1 MVLLNQNFQKKF
13 LTSNLNRDNTPQ
25 KQQILV
31 VDDTATNLKLVSDFL
46 GESGFEVQVAKSGSQ
61 ALKILERA
69 EPDLIL
75 LDVMMPEMDGFEVC
89 RCLKAQEKTKDI
101 PVIFMTAVAD
111 SSNSSYKVQ
120 GLRLGAVDYISK
132 PIQLEEVLARV
143 KIHLHLRSLTKQLQE
158 QNAILQQE
166 VCDRQLAE
174 AELAESARQSALRSD
189 IGFALSQQSDLS
201 TMLFHC
207 AEAFVQ
213 HLNVAFARIWTLNP
227 EENVLELQASAGMYT
242 HINGA
247 HRRVPVG
254 SLKIGRIAS
263 ERQPHLSNDLL
274 NDPRLSDPEW
284 ARREGMV
291 AFAGYPLIVEERL
304 IGVMAMFARHP
315 LSEKTLDTLASV
327 AYEIAVGIERKRA
340 EIALKQ
346 SETLLAEA
354 QRIARIGSWQF
365 DVVTQKITWSKELF
379 RIFDVDPK
387 QGEPTYAQLIE
398 MIHSESR
405 TVFQR
410 KINRAS
416 TEGIPYKI
424 DLRIVRPNGH
434 IRYIEAR
441 GKPVFNN
448 QGQVTQLF
456 GTVLDITQ
464 RKQAETLLAGQNHI
478 LELIAS
484 DAPLPNILDALARLI
499 EERSEQMRCSF
510 LLLDESGKLH
520 LGAAPSLPD
529 SYNQAIDGI
538 AIGPKV
544 GSWGTAA
551 YRQATVIVSDIASD
565 PLWANFRDL
574 ALSHGLKA
582 CWSTPIL
589 SSNRTVLGTF
599 AGYYDQPQ
607 TSTSLDRRLIA
618 QTLYLAKIA
627 IERQRSQQ
635 ALHQSEIA
643 LRQSEA
649 REREKARTLE
659 QTLDQL
665 KHTQTQ
671 LIQNEKMSSLGR
683 MVAGVAH
690 EINNPISFIHGNLT
704 YAGQYFQSLN
714 RLIELYQQTYPNST
728 PEIQQFLEDIE
739 WEFILEDLPKLMA
752 SMQVGSE
759 RIFQIVRS
767 LRKFSRLDE
776 AELKLVDIHEGIDN
790 TLLLLHNRLR
800 AEGSRPAIKVIKDYG
815 SLPPIT
821 CYASELNQ
829 VFMNLLDNAIDALNS
844 QPEPRV
850 ITICTSI
857 ETEEWERKS
866 HSPIPNSQFPIPQFV
881 IIRIADN
888 GEGMSEAMS
897 QQIFDPF
904 FTTKPIGGGTGLGL
918 AITHQI
924 VVEKHKGKI
933 NCVSVLGQGTEFI
946 VEIPIR
952 GMRDEG

>member
-1 MVLLNQNFQKKF
+1 M
-13 LTSNLNRDNTPQ
+13 
-25 KQQILV
+25 
-31 VDDTATNLKLVSDFL
+31 
-46 GESGFEVQVAKSGSQ
+46 
-61 ALKILERA
+61 
-69 EPDLIL
+69 
-75 LDVMMPEMDGFEVC
+75 
-89 RCLKAQEKTKDI
+89 
-101 PVIFMTAVAD
+101 
-111 SSNSSYKVQ
+111 
-120 GLRLGAVDYISK
+120 
-132 PIQLEEVLARV
+132 
-143 KIHLHLRSLTKQLQE
+143 
-158 QNAILQQE
+158 
-166 VCDRQLAE
+166 
-174 AELAESARQSALRSD
+174 
-189 IGFALSQQSDLS
+189 
-201 TMLFHC
+201 
-207 AEAFVQ
+207 
-213 HLNVAFARIWTLNP
+213 
-227 EENVLELQASAGMYT
+227 
-242 HINGA
+242 
-247 HRRVPVG
+247 
-254 SLKIGRIAS
+254 
-263 ERQPHLSNDLL
+263 
-274 NDPRLSDPEW
+274 
-284 ARREGMV
+284 
-291 AFAGYPLIVEERL
+291 
-304 IGVMAMFARHP
+304 
-315 LSEKTLDTLASV
+315 
-327 AYEIAVGIERKRA
+327 
-340 EIALKQ
+340 
-346 SETLLAEA
+346 
-354 QRIARIGSWQF
+354 
-365 DVVTQKITWSKELF
+365 
-379 RIFDVDPK
+379 
-387 QGEPTYAQLIE
+387 
-398 MIHSESR
+398 
-405 TVFQR
+405 
-410 KINRAS
+410 
-416 TEGIPYKI
+416 
-424 DLRIVRPNGH
+424 
-434 IRYIEAR
+434 
-441 GKPVFNN
+441 
-448 QGQVTQLF
+448 
-456 GTVLDITQ
+456 
-464 RKQAETLLAGQNHI
+464 
-478 LELIAS
+478 
-484 DAPLPNILDALARLI
+484 
-499 EERSEQMRCSF
+499 
-510 LLLDESGKLH
+510 
-520 LGAAPSLPD
+520 
-529 SYNQAIDGI
+529 
-538 AIGPKV
+538 
-544 GSWGTAA
+544 
-551 YRQATVIVSDIASD
+551 
-565 PLWANFRDL
+565 
-574 ALSHGLKA
+574 
-582 CWSTPIL
+582 
-589 SSNRTVLGTF
+589 GTF

-946 VEIPIR
+946 VEIP
-952 GMRDEG
+952 